1 MGKEK
6 FIPIFAMILL
16 LIGTFS
22 TLYVHA
28 LSQDDIVEEGDI
40 LIFGE
45 TYSLEELF
53 SKYESKTIKTD
64 EGEKTG
70 VALDILVMENYDGC
84 FNCNS
89 YLIEGE
95 DGYKKTVD
103 WGMMQKGILTKE
115 GRVFFPDTAHAF
127 WVRDVIKIK
136 VR

>member
-6 FIPIFAMILL
+6 IIPIFAMVLL

-28 LSQDDIVEEGDI
+28 LSQTSVVEEGDI
-40 LIFGE
+40 LINGE
-45 TYSLEELF
+45 TYS
-53 SKYESKTIKTD
+53 I

-70 VALDILVMENYDGC
+70 IALDELITDSYDGC
-84 FNCNS
+84 YNCNN

-103 WGMMQKGILTKE
+103 WSMMQKGILTE
-115 GRVFFPDTAHAF
+115 ESRVFFPETAHAF
-127 WVRDVIKIK
+127 WVRDVVKIEVK
-136 VR
+136 

>member
-6 FIPIFAMILL
+6 IIPIFAMVLL

-28 LSQDDIVEEGDI
+28 LSQNKVVEEGDI
-40 LIFGE
+40 LINDQ
-45 TYSLEELF
+45 TYSFEEIF
-53 SKYESKTIKTD
+53 SKYEEKTITTE
-64 EGEKTG
+64 EGKKTG
-70 VALDILVMENYDGC
+70 IALDKLIMENYEGC
-84 FNCNS
+84 YSCKS

-103 WGMMQKGILTKE
+103 WSMIQKGIINDE
-115 GRVFFPDTAHAF
+115 GRVFFPDSAHAF
-127 WVRDVIKIK
+127 WVRDVVKIE